1 MTPSSVARQPDM
13 KRVEQP
19 LRSMLHPIGDLQRLL
34 LSELRSA
41 SVGKPLHKRSKKISA
56 VGKQHSVGKQRSQRA
71 EQTRFRNLL
80 RPSRRHFRGK
90 VILTPCWIPSWR
102 P

>member
-1 MTPSSVARQPDM
+1 
-13 KRVEQP
+13 
-19 LRSMLHPIGDLQRLL
+19 MLHQRGDFLRLF
-34 LSELRSA
+34 LSKLKRA
-41 SVGKPLHKRSKKISA
+41 SVGEPLHKRRKKISA

-71 EQTRFRNLL
+71 EQRRFRNLL